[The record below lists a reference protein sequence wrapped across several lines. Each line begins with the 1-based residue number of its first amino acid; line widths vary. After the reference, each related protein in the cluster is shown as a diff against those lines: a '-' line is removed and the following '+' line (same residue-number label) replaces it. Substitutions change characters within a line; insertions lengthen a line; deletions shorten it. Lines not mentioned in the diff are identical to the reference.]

1 MIRGLNILRRIAAG
15 ARELTARR
23 LSFFRAL
30 APMLFFCGGFDQL
43 GDAAP
48 FVPILDVEVAVL
60 VDRAAV
66 GGGEDAVLPVL
77 RWDAE
82 IRALGFNGVVAE
94 DGEDFVV
101 LIEENGAAGEFGDED
116 EISMDGGRTWAAE
129 ACDRNGDGVAI
140 EVEELDAE
148 VFAVADDEKRA
159 LGIAGVHRQSMAGDE
174 LARFRATGPELAE
187 EFSVRRV
194 FVDEVRAVAVGH
206 KEGAVRRGIDGG
218 GIRPTEIL
226 GAGFIVKLENNVA
239 IEVEFAD
246 ALAPGGVEV
255 FLTALF
261 AHGEAVE
268 AAGGFA
274 PASDKGAVR
283 LINNDAV
290 RAIGGDIDFPGFID
304 CHATVGGADVFLPGD
319 AAPVEDG
326 LVNPVTLASEG
337 AVFRGRGGS
346 CGGWFAVPFRVGVGG
361 MENGEAEREAGE
373 QGGFGHFCFF
383 GAGEAVGAGAGAG
396 GGTSTPQMAAFERCR

>member
-1 MIRGLNILRRIAAG
+1 M
-15 ARELTARR
+15 
-23 LSFFRAL
+23 
-30 APMLFFCGGFDQL
+30 
-43 GDAAP
+43 
-48 FVPILDVEVAVL
+48 

-82 IRALGFNGVVAE
+82 IRALGFDGVVAE

-101 LIEENGAAGEFGDED
+101 LIEENGAAGEFGHED
-116 EISMDGGRTWAAE
+116 EISMDGGGAGAAE
-129 ACDRNGDGVAI
+129 AGDRNGDGFAI

-148 VFAVADDEKRA
+148 VFAVADDEERA
-159 LGIAGVHRQSMAGDE
+159 LGIAGVHRQAMAGDE
-174 LARFRATGPELAE
+174 LAGFLATGPELAE

-206 KEGAVRRGIDGG
+206 KEGAVRRGIDSG
-218 GIRPTEIL
+218 GIRPPEIL
-226 GAGFIVKLENNVA
+226 GAGLVVQLENNVS
-239 IEVEFAD
+239 IEVQFAH
-246 ALAPGGVEV
+246 ALAGGGVEV

-261 AHGEAVE
+261 THGEAVE

-283 LINNDAV
+283 LVNNDAV
-290 RAIGGDIDFPGFID
+290 RAIGGDIDFSGFID
-304 CHATVGGADVFLPGD
+304 CHATVGGADMVLTGNVP
-319 AAPVEDG
+319 PVEDG
-326 LVNPVTLASEG
+326 LVNPVALACEG
-337 AVFRGRGGS
+337 AVFRGWCGN
-346 CGGWFAVPFRVGVGG
+346 CGGWFVVSFRVGVGG
-361 MENGEAEREAGE
+361 MGNGEAEREAGE